1 MNQPIYIQSSRI
13 YCQNASVYNST
24 SNLVGDYVTLVG
36 DYMINNQQE
45 LLVVNLALSL
55 TISELKG

>member
-24 SNLVGDYVTLVG
+24 SNLVGDY
-36 DYMINNQQE
+36 MINNQQE